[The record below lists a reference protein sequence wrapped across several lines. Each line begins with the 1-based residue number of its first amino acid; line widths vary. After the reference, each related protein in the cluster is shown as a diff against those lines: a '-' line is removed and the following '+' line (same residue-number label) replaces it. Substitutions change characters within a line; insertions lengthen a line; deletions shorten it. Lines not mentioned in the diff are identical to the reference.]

1 MTREAAGIREIHT
14 SHELSRRVTNRR
26 EEPSWNNLPD
36 YYLATKIELRFNESK
51 GVQ

>member
-1 MTREAAGIREIHT
+1 MTREAAGIRDIHT

-26 EEPSWNNLPD
+26 EVAAWNNLPD
-36 YYLATKIELRFNESK
+36 FYLATKTELRFNDTK